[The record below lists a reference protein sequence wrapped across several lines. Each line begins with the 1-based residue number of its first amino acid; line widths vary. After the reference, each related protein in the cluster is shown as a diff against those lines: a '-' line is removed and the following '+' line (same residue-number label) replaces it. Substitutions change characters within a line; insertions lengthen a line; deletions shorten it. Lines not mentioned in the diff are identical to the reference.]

1 MVGRHYKNGVPRNER
16 PLDRSEGWEMEDE
29 SIRDRVQGLSGAHTG
44 ENLGRYAVGLLDRVG
59 IMNNTESKVNNSRNP
74 ESILTRV
81 SCQLYTATL
90 DNTGN
95 NNTTCKT
102 IETIH
107 NRRGLV
113 WNSEEQQLPYVTPS

>member
-1 MVGRHYKNGVPRNER
+1 MSAHWIEVKDGRWKMRASVIGFK
-16 PLDRSEGWEMEDE
+16 
-29 SIRDRVQGLSGAHTG
+29 GLSGAHTG

-107 NRRGLV
+107 NRWGLV
-113 WNSEEQQLPYVTPS
+113 WNSEEQQLPYVT